1 MIARNQGS
9 SKIGSC
15 GTQDL
20 ILVFLPKRV
29 DLLPNF
35 PRIASRVVKKLEW
48 LEIAWLRILHRLP
61 FRNGLLRPRNSAYNL
76 AFTKLWITGESQMLW
91 ARLLACVTG
100 TVNQELLLR
109 NEYLAAENRILRG
122 QIKGR
127 LLLSEGEKGTLAEI
141 AHRLGRKA
149 LEDVAAAAK
158 PDTILGW
165 YRQLIANKFDGS
177 KFRRS
182 VGRPKVDQETE
193 HSVVQMA
200 RENPSWGYDR
210 IVGALANLGHRLS
223 DQTVGNILCR
233 GDIPPAP
240 QRKKATSWKDFIR
253 SHRDVLVGMDFF
265 TTEVLTLKGLTTY
278 YVLFFIHLETR
289 RVNLAGFTPYPD
301 DEWLEQ
307 QARNMTMEG
316 WGCLRG
322 CRYLLHDRD
331 AKFCQSF
338 RELIKTGS
346 VNPLRLPARSPN
358 LNSYAE
364 RWVRSVK
371 DECLSRLILFGESSL
386 RRALQQ
392 YIVHYHEE
400 RNHQGKDN
408 RILFPSRPEAR
419 RNMGAVRCRERLGG
433 LLKYYERE
441 AA

>member
-1 MIARNQGS
+1 
-9 SKIGSC
+9 
-15 GTQDL
+15 
-20 ILVFLPKRV
+20 
-29 DLLPNF
+29 
-35 PRIASRVVKKLEW
+35 
-48 LEIAWLRILHRLP
+48 
-61 FRNGLLRPRNSAYNL
+61 
-76 AFTKLWITGESQMLW
+76 
-91 ARLLACVTG
+91 
-100 TVNQELLLR
+100 
-109 NEYLAAENRILRG
+109 
-122 QIKGR
+122 
-127 LLLSEGEKGTLAEI
+127 
-141 AHRLGRKA
+141 
-149 LEDVAAAAK
+149 
-158 PDTILGW
+158 
-165 YRQLIANKFDGS
+165 
-177 KFRRS
+177 
-182 VGRPKVDQETE
+182 
-193 HSVVQMA
+193 
-200 RENPSWGYDR
+200 
-210 IVGALANLGHRLS
+210 
-223 DQTVGNILCR
+223 
-233 GDIPPAP
+233 
-240 QRKKATSWKDFIR
+240 
-253 SHRDVLVGMDFF
+253 MDFF

-301 DEWLEQ
+301 EEWMEQ
-307 QARNMTMEG
+307 QARNVTMEE

-346 VNPLRLPARSPN
+346 VNPLRLSARSPN

-371 DECLSRLILFGESSL
+371 EECLSRLILFGESSL
-386 RRALQQ
+386 RRALPQ

>member
-1 MIARNQGS
+1 
-9 SKIGSC
+9 
-15 GTQDL
+15 
-20 ILVFLPKRV
+20 
-29 DLLPNF
+29 
-35 PRIASRVVKKLEW
+35 
-48 LEIAWLRILHRLP
+48 
-61 FRNGLLRPRNSAYNL
+61 
-76 AFTKLWITGESQMLW
+76 MLW
-91 ARLLACVTG
+91 ARLLAYVTG
-100 TVNQELLLR
+100 TLNQELLLR
-109 NEYLAAENRILRG
+109 NQYLAAENRILRG

-127 LLLSEGEKGTLAEI
+127 LLLSEGEKATLAEI

-149 LEDVAAAAK
+149 LEEVAATAK

-165 YRQLIANKFDGS
+165 YRRLIANKFDGS
-177 KFRRS
+177 KF
-182 VGRPKVDQETE
+182 
-193 HSVVQMA
+193 VQMA

-223 DQTVGNILCR
+223 DQTVGNILR
-233 GDIPPAP
+233 RHSISPAP
-240 QRKKATSWKDFIR
+240 KRKQSISWKNFIR

-289 RVNLAGFTPYPD
+289 RVKLAGFTLYPD
-301 DEWLEQ
+301 QEWMEQ
-307 QARNMTMEG
+307 QARNMTMEE

-338 RELIKTGS
+338 RELIKTGN

-358 LNSYAE
+358 LNSHAE

-371 DECLSRLILFGESSL
+371 EECLSRLILFGESSL

-400 RNHQGKDN
+400 RNHQGKGN